1 MEQCADAI
9 QERGAALE
17 NCFGFIEGTVRPI
30 SRPDENKR
38 LLYSGRKRIHALKFQ
53 SVAVPNVLIPHLNGP
68 VGKSL
73 NEISFFFVFPV
84 THADHQGTS
93 RLDS

>member
-30 SRPDENKR
+30 SRPDESKR
-38 LLYSGRKRIHALKFQ
+38 LLYNGRKRIHALKFQ

-68 VGKSL
+68 VEVKMHDAGRML
-73 NEISFFFVFPV
+73 ME
-84 THADHQGTS
+84 
-93 RLDS
+93 